1 MTCGQL
7 LTTDLSFSGGLGD
20 RRWAGGE
27 EEEKAQETTACSIMY
42 TEAGG
47 GGGGEG
53 YASHKRFCKI
63 SWVFITQRLFRQNI
77 SMSIVCILTLM
88 QSISELLSLSPIAHS
103 KLTTYYHF
111 IITNQWKLESYSALL
126 A

>member
-42 TEAGG
+42 TGGVGG
-47 GGGGEG
+47 GGGGG
-53 YASHKRFCKI
+53 RGICI
-63 SWVFITQRLFRQNI
+63 SQE
-77 SMSIVCILTLM
+77 ILQDLLGFHHLETLSTKHQYVHYHFTPAAFLQDEHCNFPM
-88 QSISELLSLSPIAHS
+88 RVHVSEL
-103 KLTTYYHF
+103 
-111 IITNQWKLESYSALL
+111 
-126 A
+126 